1 MVWYVLRMR
10 ERAALAFLNSAHPD
24 LLPFR
29 ERGDPAWLAQ
39 YKVPESDSPTST
51 HAWMDEALG
60 AGFSLLLR
68 AKVREG
74 GHG

>member
-10 ERAALAFLNSAHPD
+10 ERAALAFLNSTHPD

-29 ERGDPAWLAQ
+29 ERRDPAWLAQ
-39 YKVPESDSPTST
+39 YKVPASPTST

-74 GHG
+74 MGD